1 MRSGCAGPLR
11 ALRESSIAT
20 MAKFC
25 FVIHPVSF
33 DDVIRYEP
41 GAAGKG
47 RPIVAKI
54 LEWMPSYAAAHLTG
68 IRAPDGRETEGWFV
82 AAPLLPEQMLELP
95 REDVYARI
103 LRAIAIGVELGAE
116 IAGLGAFSGV
126 VGDAGITLAERSP
139 IPVTTGN
146 SLTIAAGVR
155 SLFRGAAEMGIE
167 PAGATAVVVG
177 ATGSIGSACVQLIAE
192 RVKHVIMVAR
202 NETRLRK
209 LQATLAPAL
218 PCSISIGLDIG
229 TAVRAADL
237 VLTAT
242 SSTHDV
248 IEPED
253 LRTGA
258 VVCELSLPHDVSR
271 RVASERPDVLVIE
284 GGNMRVPGDLRAMR
298 VREPDRAFDLNL
310 PSGTLLACM
319 SETAVL
325 ALENRCESY
334 TLGRGIN
341 VGRVREID
349 AMAER
354 NGFALADMRAFDTAI
369 TREKITAVRTFAA
382 MRRNVAS

>member
-1 MRSGCAGPLR
+1 
-11 ALRESSIAT
+11 

-33 DDVIRYEP
+33 EDVVRYEP

-54 LEWMPSYAAAHLTG
+54 LEWMPEYAAAHLTG
-68 IRAPDGRETEGWFV
+68 IRTPDGRETEGWFV

-95 REDVYARI
+95 REEVYARI
-103 LRAIAIGVELGAE
+103 LRAIDIGVELGAE
-116 IAGLGAFSGV
+116 IAGLGAFTGV
-126 VGDAGITLAERSP
+126 VGDAGVTLAARAP

-155 SLFRGAAEMGIE
+155 SLFRGAAEMGID
-167 PAGATAVVVG
+167 ASVATVAVVG
-177 ATGSIGSACVQLIAE
+177 ATGSIGSACVELIAP
-192 RVKHVIMVAR
+192 HVRELIMVAR

-209 LQATLAPAL
+209 AHAELARRL
-218 PCSISIGLDIG
+218 PCASSYTLDISA
-229 TAVRAADL
+229 AVRRADL

-242 SSTHDV
+242 SSTSDV

-271 RVASERPDVLVIE
+271 RVALERPDVLVIE
-284 GGNMRVPGDLRAMR
+284 GGNMRVPGDLRAQR

-310 PSGTLLACM
+310 PRGTLLACM

-325 ALENRCESY
+325 ALENRCESF
-334 TLGRGIN
+334 TLGRGIDIAQ
-341 VGRVREID
+341 VREIER
-349 AMAER
+349 MAA
-354 NGFALADMRAFDTAI
+354 NCGFGLADMRAFDTAI
-369 TREKITAVRTFAA
+369 TREQVAAVRAA
-382 MRRNVAS
+382 AAQRRNLAS

>member
-1 MRSGCAGPLR
+1 
-11 ALRESSIAT
+11 

-33 DDVIRYEP
+33 EDVVRYEP

-54 LEWMPSYAAAHLTG
+54 LEWMPAYAAAHLTG
-68 IRAPDGRETEGWFV
+68 IRTPDGRETEGWFV

-95 REDVYARI
+95 REQVYERI
-103 LRAIAIGVELGAE
+103 LRAIAIGAELGAD
-116 IAGLGAFSGV
+116 IAGLGAFTGV
-126 VGDAGITLAERSP
+126 VGDAGVTIAQRAP

-155 SLFRGAAEMGIE
+155 SLFRGAAEMGCAAE
-167 PAGATAVVVG
+167 TATAVVVG
-177 ATGSIGSACVQLIAE
+177 ATGSIGSACVELIASHVR
-192 RVKHVIMVAR
+192 RVILVAR

-209 LQATLAPAL
+209 FHAEIADRL
-218 PCSISIGLDIG
+218 PCESSYTLDIG
-229 TAVRAADL
+229 AAIREADL

-253 LRTGA
+253 LRPGA

-271 RVASERPDVLVIE
+271 RVAVERPDVLVIE
-284 GGNMRVPGDLRAMR
+284 GGNMRVPGNLRARR
-298 VREPDRAFDLNL
+298 VREPDRDFDLNL
-310 PSGTLLACM
+310 PRGTLLACM

-325 ALENRCESY
+325 ALEDRRESF
-334 TLGRGIN
+334 TLGRGIDLAK
-341 VGRVREID
+341 VRGIE

-354 NGFALADMRAFDTAI
+354 CGFTLADMRAFDTAI
-369 TREKITAVRTFAA
+369 GRETVAAVRAA
-382 MRRNVAS
+382 AAERRNVAS